1 MLKYNIHN
9 HKKLLGEIAAEG
21 FEEAIEKSIRQ
32 LEKLFKRYSKPV
44 TVEVILTE
52 DGRQYVI
59 TLEINL
65 KTGPVV
71 VKRSGFELYPLLKEA
86 VATLRKQ
93 IISRLSKERKEHLYK
108 RKERQVATLGDLVQH
123 LDETYE
129 TDDKVTFEHLFK
141 SGIPGLY
148 NYFARRLRQTRL
160 KDQKDDSLSIDNLIN
175 ELYLRVY
182 DQFGDHPKDQQ
193 ELLGWIYQIADDI
206 LEEKLKEQGTDEP
219 AADSEELRK
228 QEYEELQQTFS
239 VDAER
244 QPTMLDEF
252 DDPAFIHNLY
262 NVEDIFTDNPDEAGR
277 IQQQVDEVMSRNEFH
292 DHILEE
298 LSRQSLFHRSVF
310 DLYVLEKFDMEE
322 IAEIKNSTVDEIN
335 EVILNTRT
343 YLKEKVRSWL
353 KVEA

>member
-1 MLKYNIHN
+1 MLNYNIHN
-9 HKKLLGEIAAEG
+9 HKKLLGDIAAEG
-21 FEEAIEKSIRQ
+21 FEDTIEKSIKQ
-32 LEKLFKRYSKPV
+32 LQKLFKRYSKPV

-65 KTGPVV
+65 KSGPIV
-71 VKRSGFELYPLLKEA
+71 VKRSGFELYPVLKDA
-86 VATLRKQ
+86 FSTLRKQ

-108 RKERQVATLGDLVQH
+108 RKERQVSTLADLVQH

-129 TDDKVTFEHLFK
+129 SDDKVTFEHLFK

-160 KDQKDDSLSIDNLIN
+160 KDLKDDSLSIDNLIN

-182 DQFGDHPKDQQ
+182 DQFGDHPEGQQ
-193 ELLGWIYQIADDI
+193 DLLGWIYQIADDI
-206 LEEKLKEQGTDEP
+206 LEEKLKEQEP
-219 AADSEELRK
+219 EEPKVDPEELRK
-228 QEYEELQQTFS
+228 QEYEELQQAFS
-239 VDAER
+239 VDVEG

-262 NVEDIFTDNPDEAGR
+262 DVEDIFADNPDESSR
-277 IQQQVDEVMSRNEFH
+277 IQQQVDETMFRNEFH

-310 DLYVLEKFDMEE
+310 DLYALEKFDAEE
-322 IAEIKNSTVDEIN
+322 IAEIKNCKVEEVN
-335 EVILNTRT
+335 EAILNTRT